1 MISDFV
7 PQYTN
12 IESELK
18 LYGTSKLMDQ
28 SYSYVFLSMTAP
40 VGTKVSF
47 V

>member
-28 SYSYVFLSMTAP
+28 NYSYVFLSMTTP
-40 VGTKVSF
+40 VGTKVSLA
-47 V
+47 